1 MHSPTSN
8 PCKKQLPVKKNKR
21 LFLLLLALLA
31 VAFIGDLLTGNA
43 PISPSEAWA
52 ALFGNSGDAI
62 IDEIIR
68 NYRLPKAIT
77 AVIAGSALSLSGLLM
92 QTLFRNPLAGPD
104 VLGVSAGAGLGVAL
118 LTLLSSTAAY
128 PFIATMGN
136 MAQITAAI
144 AGAAAVLVL
153 ILAVSA
159 RIKDSVTILV
169 LGMIFGYVASALV
182 TILQSF
188 ADPDSLKVFVTW
200 TFGSL
205 GGVTWDKM
213 PLLLSLVVIGIVL
226 ASFMQ
231 KSLNSL
237 LLGEN
242 YAMSTGQH
250 IKQIRLLIITIS
262 AIITGAVTAF
272 TGPIAFVGVVI
283 PHFARTFFVTV
294 NHKTILPATL
304 LLGSIL
310 MLTCDIVSQIPL
322 TGRTLPINAV
332 TAVFGAPMIVWIV
345 LKRKKL

>member
-1 MHSPTSN
+1 M
-8 PCKKQLPVKKNKR
+8 
-21 LFLLLLALLA
+21 LFA
-31 VAFIGDLLTGNA
+31 AFIGDLFTGNA
-43 PISPSEAWA
+43 PITLGETWA
-52 ALFGNSGDAI
+52 ALFGTSGDAI

-77 AVIAGSALSLSGLLM
+77 AVIAGAALSLSGLLM

-118 LTLLSSTAAY
+118 LTMLSGTAVY
-128 PFIATMGN
+128 PFIAAMGS
-136 MAQITAAI
+136 MAQIIAAI

-153 ILAVSA
+153 ILGVSA
-159 RIKDSVTILV
+159 RIKDSITILV

-188 ADPDSLKVFVTW
+188 TDPDSLKVFVTW

-205 GGVTWDKM
+205 GGVTWRKI
-213 PLLLSLVVIGIVL
+213 PLLLILVLSGIVMAL
-226 ASFMQ
+226 FLQ
-231 KSLNSL
+231 KALNSL

-242 YAMSTGQH
+242 YAASAGLN
-250 IKQIRLLIITIS
+250 IKRTRVVIITI
-262 AIITGAVTAF
+262 AAVITGTVTAF

-283 PHFARTFFVTV
+283 PHFARAFFGTV

-310 MLTCDIVSQIPL
+310 MLTCDIVSQIPVAN
-322 TGRTLPINAV
+322 RTLPINAV
-332 TAVFGAPMIVWIV
+332 TAIFGAPMIVWIV